1 MAHANTTSPDVH
13 PQPQR
18 TTPRRAAMLIAGGL
32 GIALASGC
40 MRDANSRL
48 TIGHEA
54 EGNGI
59 VALQAVYDGPVLTE
73 VGEPSVTGLDRT
85 HWTRRTVL
93 VPNDGVQT
101 YPHLTR
107 LAPRF
112 DESTARARA
121 EFPTELSSLETGGDV
136 CAEVGEALLWPAWV
150 IGDLVMAIP
159 RALRAPSYAPTDG
172 YQRSAAQREVT
183 LEAPMQEPLPMEV
196 EAERTGA

>member
-1 MAHANTTSPDVH
+1 
-13 PQPQR
+13 
-18 TTPRRAAMLIAGGL
+18 MLLAGGACL
-32 GIALASGC
+32 ALASGC

-73 VGEPSVTGLDRT
+73 VAEPSVIGLDRS
-85 HWTRRTVL
+85 HWTPRTVL

-121 EFPTELSSLETGGDV
+121 EFPTELSSLETGGDA
-136 CAEVGEALLWPAWV
+136 CAQVGEALLWPAWV

-159 RALRAPSYAPTDG
+159 RALRGPSYSPADG
-172 YQRSAAQREVT
+172 YQRSATQREVSPDVPT
-183 LEAPMQEPLPMEV
+183 QEPLPMELDG
-196 EAERTGA
+196 ERTGA